1 MTKSLTVLQ
10 VIPRMRAGG
19 AELGCLQIATALVKN
34 GHRALVASEGGP
46 LADQVVAAGAEHL
59 VLPLSTKNPIALAQN
74 ASKLAN
80 IIRRENV
87 SIIHARSRAPAWS
100 ALLAAK
106 RTGIA
111 FVTTYHSEYSE
122 KGRIKNFY
130 NSVMARS
137 DTVIAVSDYMAH
149 LIRTR
154 YHTPESRIAVIHRAF
169 DSEVFDP
176 SKMTPDRLA
185 AVRELLNADGTK
197 PVLMLAGRITPRKAQ
212 HHLVSALGLLK
223 KRGAPDLVCVLAGE
237 IEKPAFKAELE
248 AQAERLGVAH
258 QLRFPGHVRDVAAA
272 YAISDIALNI
282 SEQEGLPRVAI
293 EGQAMGVPL
302 IVSDTGPGREVA
314 LTEPDVP
321 AHEATGLRV
330 PYAKPEAVADAVAKM
345 LSWSPNERK
354 AMGARGSAQVR
365 RRFTLEQLKSKTLAV
380 YERVVDKRTASKPR
394 NAEQAIGSKPRL
406 PISCF
411 IIALNEADRIEAT
424 IASVRDWVDEI
435 IVIDSG
441 STDGTQAVAEATGA
455 KVIFNAWP
463 GFGQQ
468 KRFGEEQCRNDWLL
482 NLDADEVV
490 TPALRA
496 SIEAI
501 FEKGPPA
508 RSVYGMA
515 VKIVYPGR
523 TKPRLIANDHYCL
536 RLYDRRRARFANS
549 TLFDSVDPQN
559 EKIGH
564 LAGTIYHHSI
574 RSLQDLARKCD
585 ERATYNALNSKPKSP
600 IELSI
605 RTITEFPAHFLKYYI
620 TRGHFTGGWT
630 GLGFAGITAYYRW
643 QRILRMRG
651 NTNSGGHVF

>member
-1 MTKSLTVLQ
+1 MNKSLTVLQ

-19 AELGCLQIATALVKN
+19 AELGCLQVATALVKN

-46 LADQVVAAGAEHL
+46 LVDQLLAAGAEHVNLPLASKNPL
-59 VLPLSTKNPIALAQN
+59 VLAKNSSELSD
-74 ASKLAN
+74 

-100 ALLAAK
+100 ALYAAQ
-106 RTGIA
+106 RTRIP

-122 KGRIKNFY
+122 KGRLKNFY

-137 DTVIAVSDYMAH
+137 DTVIAVSDYMAY

-154 YHTPESRIAVIHRAF
+154 YHTPEDRIAIIHRAF
-169 DSEVFDP
+169 DSNVFDP
-176 SKMTPDRLA
+176 SKLTPERLD
-185 AVRELLNADGTK
+185 AVRKLLDADGTK
-197 PVLMLAGRITPRKAQ
+197 PVLILAGRISPRKAQ

-223 KRGAPDLVCVLAGE
+223 QRGAPDVVCVLAGE

-248 AQAERLGVAH
+248 ALAERLGVAH

-314 LTEPDVP
+314 LTEPDV
-321 AHEATGLRV
+321 AASEATGLRV
-330 PYAKPEAVADAVAKM
+330 PYANPEAVADAIAKL
-345 LSWSPNERK
+345 LSWSPEERK

-365 RRFTLEQLKSKTLAV
+365 RRFTLDQLISKTLAV
-380 YERVVDKRTASKPR
+380 YERVTTAQNPAR
-394 NAEQAIGSKPRL
+394 RL
-406 PISCF
+406 PVSCF
-411 IIALNEADRIEAT
+411 IIAMNEADRIEAT
-424 IASVRDWVDEI
+424 IASVRDWVDEV

-441 STDGTQAVAEATGA
+441 STDGTVAVAEAAGA

-468 KRFGEEQCRNDWLL
+468 KRFGEDQCRNDWLL

-490 TPALRA
+490 TPKLRK
-496 SIEAI
+496 SIEGL
-501 FEKGPPA
+501 FQTGEPDH
-508 RSVYGMA
+508 RVYGMA
-515 VKIVYPGR
+515 VKIVYPGKS
-523 TKPRLIANDHYCL
+523 KPRLIANDHYCL
-536 RLYDRRRARFANS
+536 RLYDRRRVRFADS
-549 TLFDSVDPQN
+549 TLFDSVEPKN
-559 EKIGH
+559 EKVGQ
-564 LAGTIYHHSI
+564 LRGDVYHHSI
-574 RSLQDLARKCD
+574 RSLDDLARKCD
-585 ERATYNALNSKPKSP
+585 ERATYNALNSSQKSS
-600 IELSI
+600 IELGI
-605 RTITEFPAHFLKYYI
+605 RTVTEFPTHFLKYYI
-620 TRGHFTGGWT
+620 GRGHFSGGWT

-651 NTNSGGHVF
+651 TNRTSTRLL

>member
-19 AELGCLQIATALVKN
+19 AELGCLQVAAALVKN

-46 LADQVVAAGAEHL
+46 LVDQLLAAGAEHI
-59 VLPLSTKNPIALAQN
+59 VLPLATKNPVVLAQN
-74 ASKLAN
+74 GSKLAD

-100 ALLAAK
+100 ALYAAN
-106 RTGIA
+106 RTNIP

-122 KGRIKNFY
+122 KGRLKNFY

-154 YHTPESRIAVIHRAF
+154 YHTPEDRIAVIHRAF
-169 DSEVFDP
+169 DSNVFDP
-176 SKMTPDRLA
+176 AKLTTERLD
-185 AVRELLNADGTK
+185 AVRKLLGADGSK

-223 KRGAPDLVCVLAGE
+223 ERGAPDVVCVLAGE

-248 AQAERLGVAH
+248 SQAERLGVSH
-258 QLRFPGHVRDVAAA
+258 QLRFPGHVRDIAAA
-272 YAISDIALNI
+272 YAISDLALNI

-321 AHEATGLRV
+321 ANEATGLRV
-330 PYAKPEAVADAVAKM
+330 PYADPKAVVDAIEKM
-345 LSWSPNERK
+345 LSWPADQRK

-365 RRFTLEQLKSKTLAV
+365 RRFTLDQLTTKTLAV
-380 YERVVDKRTASKPR
+380 YERVVAARSKPEP
-394 NAEQAIGSKPRL
+394 NAGKPSRQRL

-441 STDGTQAVAEATGA
+441 STDGTQAISEAAGA
-455 KVIFNAWP
+455 RVIFNAWP

-468 KRFGEEQCRNDWLL
+468 KRFGEDQCRNDWLL

-490 TPALRA
+490 TTELRQ
-496 SIEAI
+496 SIEAA
-501 FEKGPPA
+501 FEHGAPA

-515 VKIVYPGR
+515 IKIVYPGH
-523 TKPRLIANDHYCL
+523 TKPRLLANDHYCL
-536 RLYDRRRARFANS
+536 RLYDRRRVRFADS
-549 TLFDSVDPQN
+549 TLFDSVDPKN
-559 EKIGH
+559 EQVGH
-564 LAGTIYHHSI
+564 LKGTIYHHSI
-574 RSLQDLARKCD
+574 RSLDDLARKCD
-585 ERATYNALNSKPKSP
+585 ERATYNALNSKPKS
-600 IELSI
+600 ELELTI
-605 RTITEFPAHFLKYYI
+605 RTLTELPSHFLKYYVG
-620 TRGHFTGGWT
+620 RGHFTGGRT
-630 GLGFAGITAYYRW
+630 GLGFAWITAYYRW

-651 NTNSGGHVF
+651 KRNSSNGLL

>member
-19 AELGCLQIATALVKN
+19 AELGCLQIAAALIKN

-46 LADQVVAAGAEHL
+46 LVDQLVAAGAEHI
-59 VLPLSTKNPIALAQN
+59 VLPLATKNPLVLAQN
-74 ASKLAN
+74 ASKLAD

-100 ALLAAK
+100 ALYAAK
-106 RTGIA
+106 RTGIS

-122 KGRIKNFY
+122 KGRLKNLY

-154 YHTPESRIAVIHRAF
+154 YRTPEDRIAVIHRAF
-169 DSEVFDP
+169 DANVFDP
-176 SKMTPDRLA
+176 SKLTSDRLD
-185 AVRELLNADGTK
+185 AVRKLVDADGTK
-197 PVLMLAGRITPRKAQ
+197 PVLILAGRITPRKAQ

-223 KRGAPDLVCVLAGE
+223 ERGAPDLVCILAGE

-248 AQAERLGVAH
+248 AQARRLGVAH
-258 QLRFPGHVRDVAAA
+258 QLRFPGHVRDIAAA

-321 AHEATGLRV
+321 ASEATGLRV
-330 PYAKPEAVADAVAKM
+330 PYADPEAVAGAIAKM
-345 LSWSPNERK
+345 LGWSAEGRK

-365 RRFTLEQLKSKTLAV
+365 RRFALDQLTSKTLAV
-380 YERVVDKRTASKPR
+380 YERVTSARASAGQ
-394 NAEQAIGSKPRL
+394 NNSKNLKARL
-406 PISCF
+406 PVSCF
-411 IIALNEADRIEAT
+411 IIALNEADRIGAT

-441 STDGTQAVAEATGA
+441 STDNTVAIAEAGGA

-468 KRFGEEQCRNDWLL
+468 KRFGEDQCRNDWLL

-490 TPALRA
+490 TPKLRR
-496 SIEAI
+496 SIESL
-501 FEKGPPA
+501 FENRAPDC
-508 RSVYGMA
+508 SVYGMA
-515 VKIVYPGR
+515 IKIVYPGWN
-523 TKPRLIANDHYCL
+523 KPRPIANDHYCL
-536 RLYDRRRARFANS
+536 RLYDRRRVRFANS
-549 TLFDSVDPQN
+549 TLFDSVEPKD
-559 EKIGH
+559 EKVGR
-564 LAGTIYHHSI
+564 LTGDIYHHSI
-574 RSLQDLARKCD
+574 RSLDDLARKCD
-585 ERATYNALNSKPKSP
+585 DRATYNALNSSPKSP
-600 IELSI
+600 LELGI
-605 RTITEFPAHFLKYYI
+605 RSATELPASFFKYYI
-620 TRGHFTGGWT
+620 GRGHFTGGWT

-651 NTNSGGHVF
+651 SKGSSQRLL

>member
-1 MTKSLTVLQ
+1 MTKTLTVLQ

-19 AELGCLQIATALVKN
+19 AELGCLQIATALVQN

-46 LADQVVAAGAEHL
+46 LVEQLVAAGAEHI
-59 VLPLSTKNPIALAQN
+59 VLPLATKNPVILAQN
-74 ASKLAN
+74 ASKLAG

-106 RTGIA
+106 RTGIP

-122 KGRIKNFY
+122 KGRLKNFY

-154 YHTPESRIAVIHRAF
+154 YHTPEDRIAVIHRAF
-169 DSEVFDP
+169 DADVFDP
-176 SKMTPDRLA
+176 AKLNPQRLA
-185 AVRELLNADGTK
+185 AARQQLDADGTR

-223 KRGAPDLVCVLAGE
+223 QRGAPDLVCVLAGE

-248 AQAERLGVAH
+248 SQAERLGVAH
-258 QLRFPGHVRDVAAA
+258 QLRFPGHVRDIAAA

-321 AHEATGLRV
+321 ADEATGLRV
-330 PYAKPEAVADAVAKM
+330 PYADPGAVADAIAKM
-345 LSWSPNERK
+345 LSWSSDERK

-365 RRFTLEQLKSKTLAV
+365 RRFTLDQLKAKTLAV
-380 YERVVDKRTASKPR
+380 YDRVVAAPTTPGRSHGKTHK
-394 NAEQAIGSKPRL
+394 QRL
-406 PISCF
+406 PVSCF
-411 IIALNEADRIEAT
+411 IIALNEADRIGAT
-424 IASVRDWVDEI
+424 IASVRDWLDEI

-441 STDGTQAVAEATGA
+441 STDGTQAVARAAGA

-490 TPALRA
+490 TPRLRRA
-496 SIEAI
+496 IERV
-501 FEKGPPA
+501 FDNGGPE
-508 RSVYGMA
+508 RSVYGMS

-523 TKPRLIANDHYCL
+523 SKPRLIANDHYCL
-536 RLYDRRRARFANS
+536 RLYDRRRVRFANS
-549 TLFDSVDPQN
+549 TLYDSVDPKN
-559 EKIGH
+559 EKVGR
-564 LAGTIYHHSI
+564 LNGTLYHHSI
-574 RSLQDLARKCD
+574 RSLDDLARKC
-585 ERATYNALNSKPKSP
+585 EQRATYNALNSKPKSS
-600 IELSI
+600 IELGV
-605 RTITEFPAHFLKYYI
+605 RTVTELPLHFLKYYI
-620 TRGHFTGGWT
+620 ARGHFTGGWT

-643 QRILRMRG
+643 QRILRMRK
-651 NTNSGGHVF
+651 NKNSTSCVF

>member
-1 MTKSLTVLQ
+1 MNKSLTVLQ

-19 AELGCLQIATALVKN
+19 AELGCLQIATALVQS

-46 LADQVVAAGAEHL
+46 LVDQLVTAGAEHI
-59 VLPLSTKNPIALAQN
+59 VLPLATKNPLVLAQN
-74 ASKLAN
+74 ASKLAG

-87 SIIHARSRAPAWS
+87 TIIHARSRAPAWS
-100 ALLAAK
+100 ALYAAQ
-106 RTGIA
+106 RTGIP

-122 KGRIKNFY
+122 KGWLKNFY

-154 YHTPESRIAVIHRAF
+154 YRTPEDRIAIIHRAF
-169 DSEVFDP
+169 DASVFDP
-176 SKMTPDRLA
+176 SKLTPDRLT
-185 AVRELLNADGTK
+185 AVRQLLDADGTK
-197 PVLMLAGRITPRKAQ
+197 PVLILAGRITPRKAQ

-223 KRGAPDLVCVLAGE
+223 QRGAPDLVCVLAGE
-237 IEKPAFKAELE
+237 IEKPAFKTELE
-248 AQAERLGVAH
+248 ALGEREGVAH

-321 AHEATGLRV
+321 AGEASGLRV
-330 PYAKPEAVADAVAKM
+330 PYANPEALADAITKM
-345 LSWSPNERK
+345 LSWSADERK
-354 AMGARGSAQVR
+354 AMGARGSVQVR
-365 RRFTLEQLKSKTLAV
+365 RRFTLDQLKTKTLAV
-380 YERVVDKRTASKPR
+380 YDRVTTGRAAPQR
-394 NAEQAIGSKPRL
+394 IAANGSKQRL

-441 STDGTQAVAEATGA
+441 STDGTTAISKAAGA
-455 KVIFNAWP
+455 RVIFNTWP

-468 KRFGEEQCRNDWLL
+468 KRFGEEQCRNDWVL

-490 TPALRA
+490 TPALQR
-496 SIEAI
+496 SIENV
-501 FEKGPPA
+501 FDSGKPE

-515 VKIVYPGR
+515 VKIVYPGW
-523 TKPRLIANDHYCL
+523 TKPRVFANDHYCL
-536 RLYDRRRARFANS
+536 RLYDRRRVRFANS
-549 TLFDSVDPQN
+549 TLFDSVDPKN
-559 EKIGH
+559 EKVGN
-564 LAGTIYHHSI
+564 LNGTVYHHSI
-574 RSLQDLARKCD
+574 RSLDDLARKCD
-585 ERATYNALNSKPKSP
+585 ERATYNALNSKQKSP
-600 IELSI
+600 LELAI
-605 RTITEFPAHFLKYYI
+605 RTVTEFPASFLKYYI
-620 TRGHFTGGWT
+620 GRGHFTGGRT
-630 GLGFAGITAYYRW
+630 GLGFARITAYYRW
-643 QRILRMRG
+643 QRILRMRR
-651 NTNSGGHVF
+651 NSNSSIQVL